1 MQKEKIPYISHP
13 FSWIMGAAL
22 VLYLQQAWVQGFF
35 QDGYL
40 YAALGKHAASQGH
53 WLVNHLTDATYREF
67 FHHTPFVF
75 ILEGLFFKLFGA
87 SYLSARIF
95 SALFPLVTLMVLY
108 KWIKKEKGEVTAFLV
123 CLFFIFLPPVM
134 KKVRFPGM
142 DMPLMLFTLVSIMFY
157 YRAYAENLK
166 KYWLGCGIFFGLA
179 LLTKGPMAFFIP
191 LAILLHLLWTRKL
204 RLLASITPWGSLLL
218 GFMIFSL
225 WPLSLKLTGQ
235 FDIFEKYFYFTFVHT
250 VAEGR
255 GVSEFTFFQ
264 CLIFLIKQTA
274 PWLILTLFSIYLA
287 LKVCA
292 KDDLLKLFISL
303 WVAVFVPLSLVKF
316 KYSHYMMPMYPAYAF
331 LAAYPI
337 SFFSKDVIKKIYQGF
352 VYVTIIVT
360 LGLLI
365 FPLTTEIRRDSEIFE
380 IRKLIELMPIK
391 PNTWGI
397 VNDAYPFWAL
407 TNLNAFHDHSN
418 THELTTESLLSM
430 VEQDDG
436 KNWIFLIPSSVYQ
449 NHFDL
454 LDVKLKKLIYF
465 EKQDM
470 IVAIER
476 SVFDDNLMFIKKRR

>member
-1 MQKEKIPYISHP
+1 
-13 FSWIMGAAL
+13 
-22 VLYLQQAWVQGFF
+22 
-35 QDGYL
+35 
-40 YAALGKHAASQGH
+40 
-53 WLVNHLTDATYREF
+53 
-67 FHHTPFVF
+67 
-75 ILEGLFFKLFGA
+75 
-87 SYLSARIF
+87 
-95 SALFPLVTLMVLY
+95 
-108 KWIKKEKGEVTAFLV
+108 
-123 CLFFIFLPPVM
+123 
-134 KKVRFPGM
+134 
-142 DMPLMLFTLVSIMFY
+142 
-157 YRAYAENLK
+157 
-166 KYWLGCGIFFGLA
+166 
-179 LLTKGPMAFFIP
+179 MAFFIP